1 MSTAHIPLT
10 SPDNLE
16 QPYDGPPRNVAFI
29 DQLDFDDKLQPKN
42 YSIAGTSPD
51 SRILITDVSIID
63 ATGKEPYHG
72 DVLIIG
78 KSPRRLN
85 PVY

>member
-16 QPYDGPPRNVAFI
+16 QPYDGPPRNVTFI

-42 YSIAGTSPD
+42 YSIAGTSRTQGYSLPTF
-51 SRILITDVSIID
+51 RLLMLL
-63 ATGKEPYHG
+63 GKTLTIG

-78 KSPRRLN
+78 KSP
-85 PVY
+85 